1 MKWSSRA
8 VGAIKL
14 LSSSSKTR
22 FEAGRLRQFAV
33 FAGILV
39 LVFLPTNPQLWL
51 EQALTGVIIASLA
64 LAVAIYYQ
72 TGSALVAAACAYF
85 LVRAAAGWAGESPRP
100 IWGIVLASHSFGFL
114 LAAAGGAFLLRA
126 RDRSVALY
134 ALAGAA
140 VVVALE
146 IITKRLSGGLVY
158 SFMNNAA
165 ADGSMLAVM
174 LPLVMMRG
182 ESIRKWLGG
191 WPHLCASAV
200 VIAGIL
206 ASGSSTAL
214 AALAVAIFAGTA
226 CIWKRANLLA
236 IGPLTLMLL
245 LAGLAFMKEDFFNDN
260 GRFQIWRI
268 SLEYF
273 FDPEKGV
280 NQFFGTGSGSFFMLG
295 PTIQLNFGYSPKLV
309 FLFMHNDFL
318 QILFEQGYIGLFLV
332 LAVGVCALRKAFD
345 RPWLFAALCTY
356 GAILATQYPLRYL
369 ASAFIGALL
378 LAEVYGCNQ
387 KGGLEKSR

>member
-1 MKWSSRA
+1 MKKSSRA
-8 VGAIKL
+8 GAIKL
-14 LSSSSKTR
+14 PLRSSISR
-22 FEAGRLRQFAV
+22 FDTGRLRQLAV

-72 TGSALVAAACAYF
+72 TGSALVAAAGAYF

-100 IWGIVLASHSFGFL
+100 IWGIVLASHSFGFFT
-114 LAAAGGAFLLRA
+114 LAIGGALVLRA
-126 RDRSVALY
+126 QDRSAAFY

-140 VVVALE
+140 VACALE
-146 IITKRLSGGLVY
+146 LIAKRLSGGLVY

-182 ESIRKWLGG
+182 ESLFKWKGG
-191 WPHLCASAV
+191 WPYVAASA
-200 VIAGIL
+200 ITIFGIL
-206 ASGSSTAL
+206 FSGSSTAL
-214 AALAVAIFAGTA
+214 AALVVAIAAGTA
-226 CIWKRANLLA
+226 CIWRRAHLPMIAAGTA
-236 IGPLTLMLL
+236 ILSVIGVL
-245 LAGLAFMKEDFFNDN
+245 FMKESLLNDN
-260 GRFQIWRI
+260 GRFQIWRL

-273 FDPEKGV
+273 FNPEKGI
-280 NQFFGTGSGSFFMLG
+280 NPIFGAGSGSYFVLG

-318 QILFEQGYIGLFLV
+318 QVLFEQGYIGILLA
-332 LAVGVCALRKAFD
+332 LAVGVNALRKSFD

-356 GAILATQYPLRYL
+356 GTIMATQYPLRYF
-369 ASAFIGALL
+369 ASALIGALL
-378 LAEVYGCNQ
+378 LSEAYGCNQ